1 MATQDLELAAADDL
15 PPQFVKS
22 FLKEMGDAE
31 QAKKMPTPEEQLRSA
46 ITTMLGKLGSLTVQD
61 DSLRFEGTAFIL
73 PRNYDGK
80 VQSAIDF
87 LVNWQHQQEK
97 PHQIHRTL
105 HYRPL
110 DGAYAFM
117 QVMRQL
123 TGSTGFG
130 VTKMTMFGPKHPI
143 YRTINISHN
152 ETTQVP
158 WGDVKFPSFE
168 AEFNIGHTM
177 DAERGLVSHIS
188 CLAPKKY
195 RQHIEAIFTMIEGY
209 LKENSI
215 YRGKA
220 INGAVEPEFF
230 DLSLVDPDSVF
241 YSKDVLRQLTA
252 NIWVPVRHP
261 EKMRKRK
268 MPLKRAV
275 LLAGPY
281 GTGKTL
287 AGFLTALETDA
298 NGWTFIQ
305 CRPGVDDPAEVLQT
319 AALYAPA
326 VVFIEDVD
334 THTAGGSDMDI
345 SRMLEMLDGMGN
357 KGSEII
363 TVFTTNHLD
372 RIQKG
377 ALRPGRID
385 AVIEIGDLDEDG
397 FRKCVSYT
405 VGDDQ
410 LATDIDWHAVAEAF
424 DGFRPAFVV
433 EAARRSLR
441 YALGDSEDGE
451 IEVMGTEDLV
461 LAAHSLRP
469 QLELM
474 EGAKE
479 GANRTRFEDLFRD
492 AIEGVLKRTTNDNIG
507 GFEIEPATTLN
518 GARH

>member
-1 MATQDLELAAADDL
+1 MATQDIELAPDGL
-15 PPQFVKS
+15 PNGFVQA
-22 FLKEMGDAE
+22 FLKDVDDAE
-31 QAKKMPTPEEQLRSA
+31 QAKRAKSPEEQLRQA
-46 ITTMLGKLGSLTVQD
+46 ITHMLGKLGSLTVQD

-73 PRNYDGK
+73 PANYAGK

-105 HYRPL
+105 AYRPL

-130 VTKMTMFGPKHPI
+130 VTKMTMFGPKHPM

-158 WGDVKFPSFE
+158 WGEVKFPSFE
-168 AEFNIGHTM
+168 AEFTISQTV
-177 DAERGLVSHIS
+177 DPERGLVSHIS

-195 RQHIEAIFTMIEGY
+195 RQHIEAIFTMIEAY

-230 DLSLVDPDSVF
+230 DLTLVDRESVF

-261 EKMRKRK
+261 EKMRRRK

-305 CRPGVDDPAEVLQT
+305 CRPGVDNPTEVLQT

-334 THTAGGSDMDI
+334 THTAGGTDMDI

-357 KGSEII
+357 KGQDII

-397 FRKCVSYT
+397 FRKCVTYT
-405 VGDDQ
+405 VGANQ
-410 LATDIDWHAVAEAF
+410 LAEDIDWHAVAEAF

-433 EAARRSLR
+433 EAARRSIR
-441 YALGDSEDGE
+441 YALGDSPDGE

-474 EGAKE
+474 KGAKE
-479 GANRTRFEDLFRD
+479 GANKARFEDLFRETVENVFTR
-492 AIEGVLKRTTNDNIG
+492 AQNESIG
-507 GFEIEPATTLN
+507 GFEIEPATALN